1 VGLRIG
7 DGHLEFW
14 INPPSGLNLES
25 VRLLR
30 PEISIQ
36 IEPEESSALSIAD
49 TVLPVSAMG
58 SSSVWDGTLSPDEF
72 SASAKALVTKWGEI
86 GVDDS
91 LPDWAWRPCCKMGV
105 PSEVDL
111 TSSLC
116 AILVIMVFFLV

>member
-1 VGLRIG
+1 
-7 DGHLEFW
+7 
-14 INPPSGLNLES
+14 
-25 VRLLR
+25 
-30 PEISIQ
+30 
-36 IEPEESSALSIAD
+36 
-49 TVLPVSAMG
+49 MG

-72 SASAKALVTKWGEI
+72 SASAKALVAKWGEI
-86 GVDDS
+86 DVDDS